1 MSDTI
6 TTIINRYD
14 IAGKYLDSLAL
25 NELQSYFDTGITR
38 INIARLVNSQS
49 AKILKNTATKFYI
62 EEPELLEP
70 GGNSYTTRKYAACLR
85 DIEYYLRYASYA
97 IMAGKTDILDERVL
111 NGLRETYKSLG
122 VPLGPTIRS
131 IEILRDEII
140 EINPTSKN
148 KFSQQQIIAESFNHM
163 IQVLSE
169 QDL

>member
-1 MSDTI
+1 MCDTI
-6 TTIINRYD
+6 TTVINRYD

-25 NELQSYFDTGITR
+25 NEIQSYFNTGITR
-38 INIARLVNSQS
+38 INIATLVNSKS
-49 AKILKNTATKFYI
+49 AKILKNTAVQFYL
-62 EEPELLEP
+62 EEPELLAP

-97 IMAGKTDILDERVL
+97 IMAGKIDILDERVL

-131 IEILRDEII
+131 IEILKNEII
-140 EINPTSKN
+140 KINPANTNNFHQK
-148 KFSQQQIIAESFNHM
+148 QIIEEPFNHM
-163 IQVLSE
+163 VQVLSE